1 LHPNWVA
8 GGEEEMMIIEGS
20 VYDARHPLVVAEA
33 GEVGRAA
40 VLAGIECAARNDGR
54 LSVVYLL
61 EPDHSAWLGAA
72 GPFCCAALPSQELD
86 EVATGEQVL
95 AAARADVP
103 FDMPVCTQLLA
114 RPRGHCKRVLV
125 AAETLGCD
133 AIIVPMSRQLPS
145 LRRGLDAALA
155 RHSQLPIGL
164 IRRAQQSP
172 GKTASA
178 AGMAV
183 IEAVG

>member
-1 LHPNWVA
+1 
-8 GGEEEMMIIEGS
+8 MMIIEGS
-20 VYDARHPLVVAEA
+20 VYDARHPLVVAEV

-40 VLAGIECAARNDGR
+40 VLAGIECAGRNGGR

-61 EPDHSAWLGAA
+61 QPDCSAWLGAA
-72 GPFCCAALPSQELD
+72 GPFCCAVLPPQDLD

-103 FDMPVCTQLLA
+103 RDMPVCTQLLTG
-114 RPRGHCKRVLV
+114 RRSHYRQVLV

-145 LRRGLDAALA
+145 LRRGLGAALV
-155 RHSQLPIGL
+155 RHSQFPIGL
-164 IRRAQQSP
+164 IRRAQSTSE
-172 GKTASA
+172 KTASA
-178 AGMAV
+178 AGPAV